1 MQQAVRLGAWEKA
14 LVLDH
19 LQDGA
24 RLAGWLVE
32 LDRPLDLARVVAALT
47 VVRQAFPIYF
57 ARIEVA
63 GNGIDALACPQPDT
77 PIEKFL
83 VHHVHID
90 GGGRGYL
97 RRLANSLLH
106 PLDDGLIRCHLVD
119 GPVPMLGL
127 QFSHIAG
134 DSVGNARLR
143 QALAFAIAAPNGQ
156 PPAFTPA
163 VGCHDLSIGQ
173 IEAALTLDVRALPE
187 LGRRRARM
195 RPLRLYAPRVAD
207 DDRYEL
213 RVFRAVLPPRR
224 FAAVVAQARSLG
236 VTPIAIL
243 GAAYVAGCLHVVE
256 PWAERPDD
264 FVGLS
269 VPRDLRAL
277 LGRTNQIGNLALP
290 QGIPVFADDPVDVPR
305 LAPLIFDRITRGGTN
320 RIVYRH
326 FVNELREAAVK
337 PVQRDAGKAQL
348 PTCDGRLELD
358 PFGAFGITE
367 VANRGEVER
376 LGEARIVAS
385 FFQTP
390 ALTRRFV
397 DGQVHLTCVVRWHQA
412 FDVRL
417 RALFEMFLHH
427 LFGAEAV
434 DWDLL

>member
-1 MQQAVRLGAWEKA
+1 MQEAVRLGAWEKA
-14 LVLDH
+14 LLLDH

-32 LDRPLDLARVVAALT
+32 LDRPLAPARVAAALAT
-47 VVRQAFPIYF
+47 VRRAFPIYF
-57 ARIEVA
+57 ARVEVA
-63 GNGIDALACPQPDT
+63 DDGIGAIACAQPDT

-83 VHHVHID
+83 LHSAH
-90 GGGRGYL
+90 GEGSGRGYL
-97 RRLANSLLH
+97 RHLANSPLH

-127 QFSHIAG
+127 QFSHISG
-134 DSVGNARLR
+134 DSVGNGRLR
-143 QALAFAIAAPNGQ
+143 QALALAIAAPDRQ
-156 PPAFTPA
+156 PLALTPA

-187 LGRRRARM
+187 IGRRRARR
-195 RPLRLYAPRVAD
+195 RPLRLLSDRVEP
-207 DDRYEL
+207 DDRYQL
-213 RVFRAVLPPRR
+213 RVFRAVVPPRQ
-224 FAAVVAQARSLG
+224 FAGVVARARNLG

-243 GAAYVAGCLHVVE
+243 AAAYVAGCLHVAE

-269 VPRDLRAL
+269 VPRDLRAM
-277 LGRTNQIGNLALP
+277 LGRPDQIGNLALP
-290 QGIPVFADDPVDVPR
+290 QGVPVFADDPVEVTR
-305 LAPLIFDRITRGGTN
+305 LAPLIFERIMRGGTN

-337 PVQRDAGKAQL
+337 PVRREAPEPRL
-348 PTCDGRLELD
+348 TSRDGRLELD
-358 PFGAFGITE
+358 PFGAFGVTE
-367 VANRGEVER
+367 VANRGEVEH

-385 FFQTP
+385 YFQTP

-412 FDVRL
+412 FDTRL
-417 RALFEMFLHH
+417 RTLFEMFLHH
-427 LFGAEAV
+427 LFDGEAV
-434 DWDLL
+434 DWGLL

>member
-14 LVLDH
+14 LLLDH

-32 LDRPLDLARVVAALT
+32 LDQPLDPARVAAALAA
-47 VVRQAFPIYF
+47 VRLAFPIYF
-57 ARIEVA
+57 ARVEA
-63 GNGIDALACPQPDT
+63 AEDGIGALACPQPET
-77 PIEKFL
+77 PIERFL
-83 VHHVHID
+83 VHSTHVD

-97 RRLANSLLH
+97 RHLANSPLH

-143 QALAFAIAAPNGQ
+143 QALALAIAAPNG
-156 PPAFTPA
+156 PSPGLTPA

-173 IEAALTLDVRALPE
+173 IEAILTMDARALPE
-187 LGRRRARM
+187 LARRRARL
-195 RPLRLYAPRVAD
+195 RPLRLRSEHVED
-207 DDRYEL
+207 DDRYVL
-213 RVFRAVLPPRR
+213 RVFRAVVPPQR
-224 FAAVVAQARSLG
+224 FAGVVAQARTLG

-243 GAAYVAGCLHVVE
+243 AAAYVAACLKVAE

-269 VPRDLRAL
+269 VPRDLRSA
-277 LGRTNQIGNLALP
+277 LGRPNQIGNFALP
-290 QGIPVFADDPVDVPR
+290 QGIPVFADDPVEVTC

-320 RIVYRH
+320 RMLYRH

-337 PVQRDAGKAQL
+337 PVPRQAREAQL
-348 PTCDGRLELD
+348 STRDGRLVLD

-367 VANRGEVER
+367 VANRAEVER
-376 LGEARIVAS
+376 LGAARIVAS
-385 FFQTP
+385 YFQTP

-397 DGQVHLTCVVRWHQA
+397 DGQVHLTCVVRWHPA
-412 FDVRL
+412 FDARL
-417 RALFEMFLHH
+417 RRMFDLFLHH
-427 LFGAEAV
+427 LFGGESV